1 MSVIWIL
8 AFKGDL
14 IFRQIVWICKK
25 LSSRKI
31 TYVNQNMLCNVV
43 VRSEIIASKIINL
56 SGESTTSSSKTR
68 GSNFEEKS
76 DVEIIIL
83 FQQYV
88 YFFSKSSSISVF
100 VSIEETFPYIL
111 ELSKQFVR
119 ILYQK
124 VQRN

>member
-1 MSVIWIL
+1 
-8 AFKGDL
+8 
-14 IFRQIVWICKK
+14 
-25 LSSRKI
+25 
-31 TYVNQNMLCNVV
+31 MLCNVV